1 MDRRVFFD
9 EKGQKF
15 EFIIRA
21 KFEIDNKAYVAMSP
35 IEDEENLYILKI
47 AKDKEGN
54 EYLKGIDDDE
64 LNEAKEAYEELIEK
78 EEDIWNLIMTM

>member
-1 MDRRVFFD
+1 MDKQVFFD

-35 IEDEENLYILKI
+35 IEDE
-47 AKDKEGN
+47 
-54 EYLKGIDDDE
+54 
-64 LNEAKEAYEELIEK
+64 
-78 EEDIWNLIMTM
+78 

>member
-1 MDRRVFFD
+1 
-9 EKGQKF
+9 
-15 EFIIRA
+15 
-21 KFEIDNKAYVAMSP
+21 MSP

-78 EEDIWNLIMTM
+78 EEDI